1 MSRRDSTNIS
11 FRRENGSIGYGK
23 VVFFFKYCDN
33 DAELYLAAVKE
44 YNVIMSRE
52 DSHLIFVQN
61 LQNGYTLK
69 VVDVRDILHNLFVVS
84 FSNCHVTVLTG
95 FPNKIEGD

>member
-1 MSRRDSTNIS
+1 
-11 FRRENGSIGYGK
+11 
-23 VVFFFKYCDN
+23 
-33 DAELYLAAVKE
+33 
-44 YNVIMSRE
+44 MSRE